1 MIEWLYYHSEYRY
14 LFDYSIDTL
23 KKTQV
28 LKNKIE
34 VEKSNKNSTK
44 FFNFK
49 KFKELLFSK
58 ERLAMCLKD
67 KDINLLLGQPGSS
80 GKLITVNYLCGSKII
95 LRGN

>member
-1 MIEWLYYHSEYRY
+1 MIEWLYYHCGYHY
-14 LFDYSIDTL
+14 LFDYSIDRL
-23 KKTQV
+23 NKQV

-34 VEKSNKNSTK
+34 EEKSNKNSTK